1 MEDRKRLEELATELN
16 MYQAQADAIN
26 QQMETVRATLTDL
39 SIAEDT
45 LEAIKDKKK
54 DETLVPI
61 GAGSFIITEIK
72 NVDEVIVGLGSGV
85 AVRKKIPDAKKSI
98 EEQKKDLEAL
108 MAKMSEDLK
117 RITEIIVRKTP
128 EAEELIQK
136 MEGTGNS
143 L

>member
-1 MEDRKRLEELATELN
+1 MDDRKRLEELANELN
-16 MYQAQADAIN
+16 MYQAQADTLN
-26 QQMETVRATLTDL
+26 QQMETVRATITDL

-45 LEAIKDKKK
+45 LEAVKDKK
-54 DETLVPI
+54 DSETLVPI

-85 AVRKKIPDAKKSI
+85 AAKRKIADAQKSI
-98 EEQKKDLEAL
+98 EEQKKDLENL

-117 RITEIIVRKTP
+117 RITEIIVKKTP

-136 MEGTGNS
+136 LEKTEN
-143 L
+143 